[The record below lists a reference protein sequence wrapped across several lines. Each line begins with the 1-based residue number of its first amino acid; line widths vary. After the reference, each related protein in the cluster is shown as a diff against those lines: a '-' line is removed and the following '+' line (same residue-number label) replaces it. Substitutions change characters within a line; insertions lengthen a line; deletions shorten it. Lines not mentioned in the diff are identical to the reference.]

1 MPLLNENG
9 TIIFAGWQV
18 VLLAFAA
25 AGAAGFTAGLL
36 YRVGAAVALTLV
48 TGVMGFFLSS
58 NHGVGLLQSILYA
71 IGLMTI
77 LQIGY
82 LLGASLAVTLSRARA
97 RGSVR
102 GLVAALFRQNTAR

>member
-9 TIIFAGWQV
+9 TIVFTGWQV
-18 VLLAFAA
+18 ASLAIVA

-36 YRVGAAVALTLV
+36 YRVGAAVMLTLV

-58 NHGVGLLQSILYA
+58 NHGFSSWQSILYA

-77 LQIGY
+77 LQVGY
-82 LLGASLAVTLSRARA
+82 LLGAALSVTVSRARA
-97 RGSVR
+97 KGSVR
-102 GLVAALFRQNTAR
+102 ELVAALFRQNTAR